1 MPEIVPIDKAK
12 ADFAALLNGRKA
24 DLARAL
30 PAVGVTPER
39 LLRAVFTAATRQPD
53 LYRCT
58 PQSVYRSVMLAA
70 SAGLMPDGI
79 TGQAYLLPY
88 NNKGNG
94 LECQLQL
101 GVEGMRVLARRS
113 GEIKAIGQ
121 QVVREGDDFSFEYG
135 TTKFLRHVPKPDNRA
150 PIRAFYSV
158 AEFTGGG
165 TDFEVMWK
173 GEVDL
178 VRARSRAKDSGPWVS
193 DYEEMGKKT
202 VTRRLCK
209 RLPKSEEMAR
219 LLDAD
224 ARSSDGLS
232 QHDDVPVPTAVE
244 VKDEAP
250 GAEVRS

>member
-1 MPEIVPIDKAK
+1 MPEIIPIDKAK
-12 ADFAALLNGRKA
+12 ADFAALLSSRKS

-53 LYRCT
+53 LYLCT

-88 NNKGNG
+88 NNKGVK
-94 LECQLQL
+94 ECQLQL

-113 GEIKAIGQ
+113 GEVKAIGQ
-121 QVVREGDDFSFEYG
+121 QVVREGDDFRFEYG
-135 TTKFLRHVPKPDNRA
+135 TNKFLRHVPKPDNRGT
-150 PIRAFYSV
+150 ILAFYSV

-178 VRARSRAKDSGPWVS
+178 VRSRSRAKDSGPWVT

-224 ARSSDGLS
+224 ARSTDGMP
-232 QHDDVPVPTAVE
+232 QHDDVPIPVAVE
-244 VKDEAP
+244 VKGEN
-250 GAEVRS
+250 AEVAK